1 MFLRRNFKE
10 VSSKYEERM
19 ALRSL
24 EGRAGLRASS
34 LSEVASLPSLRSS
47 CGGPLGWAPA
57 SSPRGSQ
64 GPHPLLKGPYDEVL
78 GK

>member
-47 CGGPLGWAPA
+47 CGGPLGVGAGLQPSGLPGA
-57 SSPRGSQ
+57 S
-64 GPHPLLKGPYDEVL
+64 PLFKGAL
-78 GK
+78 